1 MIEEIDKMGKKI
13 GRNDKC
19 PCGSGKK
26 YKYCCMNKMS
36 IEELENLYMEQYYL
50 TKGLKEEDAC
60 NKILELGERILS
72 SNFESPCI
80 TGTYVN
86 MAVAKRIL
94 YYIKGQPENLLQAQN
109 YCYESLKL
117 KHNNQA
123 AIAQCF
129 GICLELRKYKEAK
142 DILELYDKDEKLKN
156 PLSVQ
161 VVAEYQAAIGRAS
174 NEEYNKEIKT
184 VLDKITNVLFEKF
197 GKNAGLCAVVM
208 MYYMG
213 IGNDVLEA
221 YELGKKSIESFPSYQ
236 VYSNLGWI
244 CTQQQIN
251 KPNDAVNY
259 FAEAI
264 KLCDD
269 KNVCRRIQGNY
280 MIALAENGELQEAIA
295 LGQRLIKED
304 PCNQNYSNYAELLK
318 RQGNLED
325 ALEWGR
331 KALFIIEDDTTLL
344 VVADIYRRL
353 CDYENAEEMYEK
365 CIEHINKKDNTY
377 RFQDADGVAL
387 YSIASDN
394 NMNDILYEAL
404 GGLIQVYNSQKKY
417 ELARTYATV
426 AKEKLPGKN
435 DWEIWLKVL
444 PEIENKTQ
452 LYETV
457 KQKLEQ
463 SLNENKNQKTSF
475 RLWAQQLIQLQDTVN
490 GLDLDDNDEWGRY
503 EEKMN
508 EILAEMSKLIN
519 KESTVYQQKLAWINT
534 NFPSLDLDAKCFLVT
549 AEVLFELHKSSTIDF
564 APIIVEY
571 SKVVEKQLR
580 VKLGAQ
586 IPSNR
591 HMLGE
596 IIGCISG
603 NHIAPYDAYV
613 TDLRV
618 VNNMRKRSAHTGTL
632 IKTDVDN
639 MRNIFYQNNLLLNLM

>member
-1 MIEEIDKMGKKI
+1 MEKKI

-36 IEELENLYMEQYYL
+36 KEELEKLYITQYQL
-50 TKGLKEEDAC
+50 TKGVKEEAVC
-60 NKILELGERILS
+60 KKILELGKKILS
-72 SNFESPCI
+72 STVESPCI

-94 YYIKGQPENLLQAQN
+94 YYIKNQSEDLLQAEN

-129 GICLELRKYKEAK
+129 GICLELKKYKEAK
-142 DILELYDKDEKLKN
+142 KILEFYDKDEKLRN
-156 PLSVQ
+156 PLSMQIVT
-161 VVAEYQAAIGRAS
+161 EYQAAIGRAN
-174 NEEYNKEIKT
+174 NEDFNTETKN
-184 VLDKITNVLFEKF
+184 VLDEITNILFEKF

-213 IGNDVLEA
+213 VGNDVLEA
-221 YELGKKSIESFPSYQ
+221 YELGKRSIESFPSYQ
-236 VYSNLGWI
+236 VYCNLGWL
-244 CTQQQIN
+244 CAHSQIN
-251 KPNDAVNY
+251 KLNDAVSY

-269 KNVCRRIQGNY
+269 NNVCRRIQGNY
-280 MIALAENGELQEAIA
+280 MVALAENGKLEEALA
-295 LGQRLIKED
+295 LGQKLIKED

-318 RQGNLED
+318 RQGNLAE
-325 ALEWGR
+325 ALKWGR
-331 KALFIIEDDTTLL
+331 KALFIVEDDTTLL

-353 CDYENAEEMYEK
+353 CDYENAEQMYEK
-365 CIEHINKKDNTY
+365 CIEHINNKNNTY
-377 RFQDADGVAL
+377 RFQDTDGVVL
-387 YSIASDN
+387 YSMAPDSS
-394 NMNDILYEAL
+394 MNEILYEAL
-404 GGLIQVYNSQKKY
+404 NGLIQVYNSQKEY

-426 AKEKLPGKN
+426 AKEKLPRKN

-452 LYETV
+452 LYESV

-475 RLWAQQLIQLQDTVN
+475 RLWAQQLIQLQDNVN
-490 GLDLDDNDEWGRY
+490 GLDLDDGDEWEKY

-508 EILAEMSKLIN
+508 EILVEMSKIIN
-519 KESTVYQQKLAWINT
+519 KESNVYQQKLAWINNAFAT
-534 NFPSLDLDAKCFLVT
+534 LDSDAKGFLVT
-549 AEVLFELHKSSTIDF
+549 AEILFELHKTSTIDF

-580 VKLGAQ
+580 VKLGTQ
-586 IPSNR
+586 IPPDK
-591 HMLGE
+591 HMLGQV
-596 IIGCISG
+596 IGCISS
-603 NHIAPYDAYV
+603 NHIAPYDAYL
-613 TDLRV
+613 TDLQA

-632 IKTDVDN
+632 LKTDVDN